1 MHRED
6 FPMIKNNIVYF
17 DSGATTFKPQVVI
30 DSITDYYQ
38 NYCANAHRGD
48 YHISQI
54 ASSKFEKTREI
65 IKNFINS
72 KNTSE
77 IVFTS
82 GNIWV
87 LSPSIKIW

>member
-65 IKNFINS
+65 IKNFIDV
-72 KNTSE
+72 KQRE
-77 IVFTS
+77 
-82 GNIWV
+82 
-87 LSPSIKIW
+87 LLEELKML